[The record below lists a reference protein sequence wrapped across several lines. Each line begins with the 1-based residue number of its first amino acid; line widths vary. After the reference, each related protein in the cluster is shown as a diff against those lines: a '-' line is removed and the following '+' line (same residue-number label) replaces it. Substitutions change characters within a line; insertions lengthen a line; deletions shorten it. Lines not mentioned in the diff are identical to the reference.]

1 MVTASKDQLQQ
12 ICLTAGKLLC
22 LFSGK
27 TAFLQRVNG
36 FVDVE
41 FGSITIHYHCH
52 CISIN
57 VEIRYTR

>member
-1 MVTASKDQLQQ
+1 MVTASNDHLQQ
-12 ICLTAGKLLC
+12 VCLTAGQLLR

-27 TAFLQRVNG
+27 TAFLQSVNSS
-36 FVDVE
+36 VDVK